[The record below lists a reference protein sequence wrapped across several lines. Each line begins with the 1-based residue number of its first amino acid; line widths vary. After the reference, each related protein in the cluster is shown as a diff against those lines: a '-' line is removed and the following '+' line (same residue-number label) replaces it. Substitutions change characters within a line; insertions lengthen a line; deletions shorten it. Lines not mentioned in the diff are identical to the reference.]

1 MNPITNIVCTHDQYK
16 PNVQHDESLT
26 NEEEVDEAQEG
37 SEVEDEETSTEADDL
52 FADDVVRLLYP
63 KKFNLP

>member
-37 SEVEDEETSTEADDL
+37 SEVEDEETSAEADDL